1 MPIVPNYQASSNLDK
16 ILKMINISEAEL
28 QSRLAQIKLLA
39 LDVDGILTDGGLYY
53 TESGE
58 VCKKFNVKDGKGI
71 KLLMQSG
78 IEVAIIS
85 ANDSAATLYRAQK
98 LGIVNC
104 FTGVENKLEVLKNLS
119 HKLNLSLSQV
129 AYMGDD
135 LNDLPVLQAV
145 GLPLTVVDAIPEN
158 RAVAAYVTKLPG
170 GQGAVREVCNLL
182 LNSEFKVSN
191 NN

>member
-1 MPIVPNYQASSNLDK
+1 M
-16 ILKMINISEAEL
+16 NIAEL
-28 QSRLAQIKLLA
+28 QTQMSQVKLLA

-71 KLLMQSG
+71 KLLMDKG

-85 ANDSAATLYRAQK
+85 ADDSLATKHRAQK
-98 LGIVNC
+98 LGIINC
-104 FTGVENKLEVLKNLS
+104 FIGVEDKVSALQNLCQ
-119 HKLNLSLSQV
+119 KLNVSLSQV

-145 GLPLTVVDAIPEN
+145 GFPLTVADAIPEN
-158 RAVAAYVTKLPG
+158 KQAAVYVTRLAG
-170 GQGAVREVCNLL
+170 GAGAVREVCNLC
-182 LNSEFKVSN
+182 LNSLNSCHSIATVC
-191 NN
+191 